1 MQVCALPLAYYRE
14 HKDNIPWDT
23 IHDCKTITTT
33 TTTNKDGTPLDVEA
47 ILSCRDFGHM
57 ETDGFI
63 SFPHGVEVAQ
73 GIEASQALAPNGV
86 RLPEVLFPKRSAEAL
101 LEGKRPQLVLVVRA
115 VHAHNG
121 APLTAIR
128 PAASTPFHVATRR
141 TRGNEKAYIP
151 SMDQEVRPC
160 IPRASPPRPRP
171 PRLPCGQCMP
181 LGACLPPF
189 QVTRWRCTATLASDC
204 SGPR

>member
-1 MQVCALPLAYYRE
+1 MPRRSQVPHTFARSPPPLHPSPLVQVCALPIAYYRE

-33 TTTNKDGTPLDVEA
+33 TTKDGSAPDVEA

-63 SFPHGVEVAQ
+63 SFPHGVEAAQ
-73 GIEASQALAPNGV
+73 GIEASQLLTANGV

-115 VHAHNG
+115 VHSHNG
-121 APLTAIR
+121 APLAAIR

-151 SMDQEVRPC
+151 SMDQEVRAC
-160 IPRASPPRPRP
+160 IP
-171 PRLPCGQCMP
+171 P
-181 LGACLPPF
+181 LHPDCH
-189 QVTRWRCTATLASDC
+189 ATI
-204 SGPR
+204 